1 MKKILM
7 AAALLAAASAHA
19 HVSLEQKSAP
29 AASYQKLVFR
39 LGHGCN
45 GSATTAVSIRL
56 PEGFGAMH
64 PMPKAGWIIER
75 TPDSLTWRGG
85 PLPDDFYD
93 EFVMF
98 GKLPAAG
105 SHVFKIVQS
114 CQVGSANWET
124 TLETR

>member
-1 MKKILM
+1 MKKYMM

-19 HVSLEQKSAP
+19 HVSLEQNTAT
-29 AASYQKLVFR
+29 AGSYQKLVFR
-39 LGHGCN
+39 VGHGCS
-45 GSATTAVSIRL
+45 GSPTTAVSFRL
-56 PEGFGAMH
+56 PEGFAAMR
-64 PMPKAGWIIER
+64 PMPKAGWNIER

-85 PLPDDFYD
+85 PLPDDFYE

-98 GKLPAAG
+98 GKLPAVG

-114 CQVGSANWET
+114 CQSGTANWEA

>member
-1 MKKILM
+1 MKSYLM

-19 HVSLEQKSAP
+19 HVSLEQGTMP
-29 AASYQKLVFR
+29 AGSYQKLVFR
-39 LGHGCN
+39 VGHGCS
-45 GSATTAVSIRL
+45 GSATMAVSIRL
-56 PEGFGAMH
+56 PEGFSAMR
-64 PMPKAGWIIER
+64 PMPKNGWNIER

-98 GKLPAAG
+98 GKMPAAG

-114 CQVGSANWET
+114 CQAGSANWDAA
-124 TLETR
+124 LETR